1 MLTELAFG
9 LHPAG
14 GEFGLLAIGWLTILF
29 IPQLAVAALLLFW
42 AIVSAVH
49 RLRVAAQ
56 NGSVNPPKK
65 PRRAPYCGAKTPMP
79 VPLRIR

>member
-1 MLTELAFG
+1 MLTQLAFG
-9 LHPAG
+9 LHTSG
-14 GEFGLLAIGWLTILF
+14 GGFGLLAIAWLTILF
-29 IPQLAVAALLLFW
+29 IPQLAVPALVLFW
-42 AIVSAVH
+42 AIGGAVH